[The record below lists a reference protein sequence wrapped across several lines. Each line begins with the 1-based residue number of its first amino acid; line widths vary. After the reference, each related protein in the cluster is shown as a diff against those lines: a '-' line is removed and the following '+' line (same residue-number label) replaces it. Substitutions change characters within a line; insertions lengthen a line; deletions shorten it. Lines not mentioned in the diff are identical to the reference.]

1 MSVQVSQGMLGVI
14 VKLVNYGVMQD
25 SLEIYV
31 KRVQYS
37 GTSKLWGIGWHNE
50 GGWYFPMDV
59 WGRLDIYARREISTF
74 YRVKDQ
80 SFKALFSRGILK
92 RANVEGIEDELYKVD
107 YKELLTKYYARDDIP
122 AFYLRTV
129 ISEDIELAY
138 KYTDV
143 YIRNVLLPKMYDSF
157 GGFSKLDAWHLNLSR
172 RSAKVVNNVYEDM
185 WLVDYV
191 DNSGYRTGIHF
202 VYKIDLI
209 QHTGY
214 GILEGIASDKA
225 FAKVVFDDLDIDY
238 FVGAIAYSRSK
249 KE

>member
-1 MSVQVSQGMLGVI
+1 
-14 VKLVNYGVMQD
+14 
-25 SLEIYV
+25 
-31 KRVQYS
+31 
-37 GTSKLWGIGWHNE
+37 
-50 GGWYFPMDV
+50 MDV

-92 RANVEGIEDELYKVD
+92 RAEVEGIEDELYKVD

-191 DNSGYRTGIHF
+191 DSSGYRTGIHF

-238 FVGAIAYSRSK
+238 FVGAIAFSRSK

>member
-31 KRVQYS
+31 K
-37 GTSKLWGIGWHNE
+37 
-50 GGWYFPMDV
+50 
-59 WGRLDIYARREISTF
+59 
-74 YRVKDQ
+74 RVKDQ

-191 DNSGYRTGIHF
+191 DSSGYRTGIHF

-238 FVGAIAYSRSK
+238 FVGAIAFSRSK

>member
-129 ISEDIELAY
+129 IRENIELSY

-172 RSAKVVNNVYEDM
+172 RCAKVVNNVYEDM

-191 DNSGYRTGIHF
+191 DSSGYRTGIHF

>member
-1 MSVQVSQGMLGVI
+1 MTVQVSQGMLGVI
-14 VKLVNYGVMQD
+14 VKLVNYGVMQE

-37 GTSKLWGIGWHNE
+37 GTSKLWGIGWYTE
-50 GGWYFPMDV
+50 GGWYFPMDI

-92 RANVEGIEDELYKVD
+92 RAKVEGIEDELYKVD

-122 AFYLRTV
+122 AFYLRTM

-185 WLVDYV
+185 WLVDYM
-191 DNSGYRTGIHF
+191 DSSGYRTGIHF

-238 FVGAIAYSRSK
+238 FVGAIAFSRSK